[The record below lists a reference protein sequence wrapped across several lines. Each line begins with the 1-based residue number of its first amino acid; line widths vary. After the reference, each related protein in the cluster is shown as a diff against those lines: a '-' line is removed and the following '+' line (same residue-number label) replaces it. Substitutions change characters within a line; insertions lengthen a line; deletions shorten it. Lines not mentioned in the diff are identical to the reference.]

1 MPDVWLSFF
10 IFALFKYIKE
20 VTLSAMKLYR
30 VEEMKLAEKYSDEI
44 GINYMRM
51 MENAGAAAAA
61 FIRRTFDIEG
71 RRCAVLC
78 GSGNNGGD
86 GFVVARKLSENGAK
100 VAVIL
105 SGEPPK
111 TPCAV
116 KMMELLENTG
126 VPVIRWM
133 GDKRA
138 AAVSVVGASDIIV
151 DAVFGTGF
159 HGEPDA
165 SVAELFDAVNSAIAA
180 VVALDVPSGVAADA
194 ATCARHCVSAD
205 FTVAFDALKP
215 AHIMLPARQR
225 CGEITAVDIGIPP
238 EATERVERRSFH
250 IDNGLVF
257 SVLRERSPLA
267 NKGSFGRLLNISGCL
282 RYNGA
287 PALSTMTALRCGAGI
302 VELAST
308 ADVIRMTASSAVEA
322 VSLPLL
328 ADADGYISPD
338 SIPDITEALKKASA
352 CLLGCGLG
360 LTDGTRRIVDAV
372 LQNADCP
379 LIIDA
384 DGINALARNIDVLD
398 TLNVPVV
405 LTPHIGEMAR
415 LTGLSA
421 TEVLADRI
429 GVATDFAQRHRV
441 TVVLKDCSTVVASP
455 EGAVY
460 LNDNGNS
467 GLARGGSGDVLA
479 GMISAFVAQRLDPTL
494 CCICGVYLHALAG
507 DRTAARLSQ
516 YGMLPSDL
524 PAELCAIFRENDR

>member
-1 MPDVWLSFF
+1 
-10 IFALFKYIKE
+10 
-20 VTLSAMKLYR
+20 MKLYR
-30 VEEMKLAEKYSDEI
+30 VGEMKLAEKYSNDI
-44 GINYMRM
+44 GINYMRL
-51 MENAGAAAAA
+51 MENAGSAAAA
-61 FIRRTFDIEG
+61 FIRRTFDIDG
-71 RRCAVLC
+71 RRCAVIC

-86 GFVVARKLSENGAK
+86 GFVVARRLSENGAK

-105 SGEPPK
+105 SGEEPK
-111 TPCAV
+111 TQCAAN
-116 KMMELLENTG
+116 MMEMLANTG
-126 VPVIRWM
+126 VPVIRWN
-133 GDKRA
+133 GEKHA
-138 AAVSVVGASDIIV
+138 AALSVICASDIIV

-165 SVAELFDAVNSAIAA
+165 STAELFDAVNSAIAA

-194 ATCARHCVSAD
+194 ATCSRHCINAD

-215 AHIMLPARQR
+215 AHLMLPARQR
-225 CGEITAVDIGIPP
+225 CGESTAVDIGIPP
-238 EATERVERRSFH
+238 EASERIERRSFH
-250 IDNGLVF
+250 TDSDLVF
-257 SVLRERSPLA
+257 SVLRARSPLA
-267 NKGSFGRLLNISGCL
+267 NKGSFGRLLNVSGCL

-308 ADVIRMTASSAVEA
+308 RDVLLMTSAKTAEA
-322 VSLPLL
+322 VSRPLSC
-328 ADADGYISPD
+328 DKDGFISPD
-338 SIPDITEALKKASA
+338 SIPDILDSLSRATA
-352 CLLGCGLG
+352 CLVGCGLG
-360 LTDGTRRIVDAV
+360 LSDGTRRIVDAV

-384 DGINALARNIDVLD
+384 DGINALNGNIDVLD

-415 LTGLSA
+415 LTRLSPA
-421 TEVLADRI
+421 EVLADRI
-429 GVATDFAQRHRV
+429 GIASEFACRHKV

-460 LNDNGNS
+460 LNDNGNP

-479 GMISAFVAQRLDPTL
+479 GMIAAFAAQRLDPTL
-494 CCICGVYLHALAG
+494 SSACGVYLHALAA
-507 DRTAARLSQ
+507 DRAAKRLSQ

-524 PAELCAIFRENDR
+524 PAELCAIFAENDR